1 MAKRRTETNPVIQY
15 STGMAL
21 CFLQN
26 GVIGKFVYPGLQTD
40 PTPNAGSIQT
50 EGNRASRLELA
61 ELTALH
67 RRP

>member
-1 MAKRRTETNPVIQY
+1 MNYKGEVPEKR
-15 STGMAL
+15 G
-21 CFLQN
+21 
-26 GVIGKFVYPGLQTD
+26 IGKSVCPGLQTD

>member
-1 MAKRRTETNPVIQY
+1 MQQRPPRQRL
-15 STGMAL
+15 SS
-21 CFLQN
+21 N

-67 RRP
+67 RHP